1 MAGAFFQKSDDFTGA
16 SNGATVNVD
25 QSMDGTFSLSV
36 NETGGAATSWT
47 VVLEGSL
54 DGTNWTT
61 IITHA
66 RTDGVG
72 VMKWPADA
80 IRRPVRFLRSRC
92 SAVVLG
98 AATKITAT
106 FLAA

>member
-1 MAGAFFQKSDDFTGA
+1 MAGTFYQKSDDFVAASSGA
-16 SNGATVNVD
+16 SVSVD
-25 QSMDGTFSLSV
+25 ASTDGTYSLSV

-61 IITHA
+61 LITHA

-80 IRRPVRFLRSRC
+80 IRRPVRYLRARC

-98 AATKITAT
+98 AATKISAT
-106 FLAA
+106 WVSS